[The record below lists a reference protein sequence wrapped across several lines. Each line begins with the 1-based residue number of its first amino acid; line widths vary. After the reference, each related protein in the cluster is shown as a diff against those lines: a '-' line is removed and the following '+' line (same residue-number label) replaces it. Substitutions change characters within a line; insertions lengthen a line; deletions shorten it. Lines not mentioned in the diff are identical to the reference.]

1 MTPPIGKGKK
11 DIELLVM
18 LVSWQCYSLM
28 IWKGIG
34 SVIIYKNKNVL
45 YIHGEYRPYKMKI
58 TSYQS

>member
-34 SVIIYKNKNVL
+34 SVIIYKK
-45 YIHGEYRPYKMKI
+45 
-58 TSYQS
+58 